1 MNTYIEMM
9 KQTKCNEDA
18 MAILRKIR
26 VDIEDKEEMKK
37 VMKETENY
45 YFTYL
50 KRICTKKEYK
60 IIKSIVDRY
69 IYMQNMY
76 N

>member
-26 VDIEDKEEMKK
+26 IDIEDKEEMKK

-45 YFTYL
+45 YFTHL

-69 IYMQNMY
+69 IYMQNIY

>member
-45 YFTYL
+45 YFTHL
-50 KRICTKKEYK
+50 KGICTEKEYK